1 VTGADMHDG
10 EIRVDPMVVARLVA
24 SQFPR
29 WAHLSVV
36 PIPSAGTDNSM
47 LRLGDDMLVR
57 LPRIEWAVADVCREQ
72 EWLPRL
78 APHLPFAVPT
88 PLAMGEPEF
97 GYPWRWSVYRWL
109 DGANPT
115 VDALDDPLGLARD
128 LAHFTTALQR
138 IDISG
143 GPVASRGEPLH
154 MREEATRE
162 AMGALTD
169 VVDAGAVGRAWDD
182 ALRAPAW
189 DGEPVWIHGDLAAG
203 NLLLVD
209 GRLSAVIDFGGVGVG
224 DPACDLAVA
233 WSLLPRSARGVFRK
247 ATGANEATWRRGAGW
262 ALSIALIQLPY
273 YAQTNPSLA
282 ASAQHVIHEVLTDR

>member
-1 VTGADMHDG
+1 MTGADMHDG

-57 LPRIEWAVADVCREQ
+57 LPRIDWAVADVCREQ

-109 DGANPT
+109 NGANPT

-203 NLLLVD
+203 NLAA
-209 GRLSAVIDFGGVGVG
+209 RR
-224 DPACDLAVA
+224 
-233 WSLLPRSARGVFRK
+233 RSAQRRHRLRGSGGRRSRLRPRRGVEPPAALR
-247 ATGANEATWRRGAGW
+247 ARGLPQGDRSQRGHVAAWGGLGVVDRAHPAAVLRPDQPVPRGQRAARDPRGA
-262 ALSIALIQLPY
+262 
-273 YAQTNPSLA
+273 
-282 ASAQHVIHEVLTDR
+282 H